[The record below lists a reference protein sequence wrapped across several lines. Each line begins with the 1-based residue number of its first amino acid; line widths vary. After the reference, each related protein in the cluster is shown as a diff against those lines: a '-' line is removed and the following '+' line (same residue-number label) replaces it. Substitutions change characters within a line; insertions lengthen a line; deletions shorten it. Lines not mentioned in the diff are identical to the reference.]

1 MRQQTLAVAFHTLQL
16 HGQSW
21 DEERTSLSTCIHHIL
36 GTKNGKKKGSKGLKI
51 FLIVMAVLL
60 TLILLGVGVVYWFIQ
75 DKFSKMNV
83 ITLPE
88 DTYVYTEATDEYTRP
103 PETETAPMEETTVAT
118 TVETTRPPMSA
129 DDIVNILVV
138 GQASRAGEEGKMAD
152 STMLVSINTYTEE
165 VTVFSILRDSLVQLP
180 AYKGLNGGRN
190 KFTMCYALG
199 YQQGGTAGAMEM
211 TNICLKD
218 NFGIEVDYNIEVSFD
233 GFIKMIDYLNG
244 VELELT
250 EAEANYLNKD
260 TLYVQRTIEPGVQV
274 LQGMEAL
281 SYARMRKAAGDGESD
296 IKRTERQRKLVAAL
310 LEKFRYMSLS
320 ELNGWIDELLPMVT
334 TTMTPSDVT
343 VLAAKILPMVSR
355 LTMKGETIPVG
366 KTGWGE
372 MMDIYGDGMMH
383 SVMRFESAQQ
393 KKLIRAITEAEEN

>member
-1 MRQQTLAVAFHTLQL
+1 MSYHGRFEQQKQP
-16 HGQSW
+16 
-21 DEERTSLSTCIHHIL
+21 ENR
-36 GTKNGKKKGSKGLKI
+36 KKGGKGLKI
-51 FLIVMAVLL
+51 FLIVLAVLL
-60 TLILLGVGVVYWFIQ
+60 ALILIAAAVGYWFIQ

-103 PETETAPMEETTVAT
+103 PETETAPTEETTVAT

>member
-1 MRQQTLAVAFHTLQL
+1 MRYHGRFEQQKQP
-16 HGQSW
+16 
-21 DEERTSLSTCIHHIL
+21 E
-36 GTKNGKKKGSKGLKI
+36 NGKNKKSGKGLKI

-60 TLILLGVGVVYWFIQ
+60 ALVLIGVGMIYWFIQ
-75 DKFSKMNV
+75 DKFSKMNIV
-83 ITLPE
+83 TLPE

-103 PETETAPMEETTVAT
+103 PETAPTKETTEAT

-152 STMLVSINTYTEE
+152 TTMLVSINTYTEE

-180 AYKGLNGGRN
+180 AYKGLQGGRN

-296 IKRTERQRKLVAAL
+296 IKRTERQRKLVASL

>member
-1 MRQQTLAVAFHTLQL
+1 MRYRGHFEQQKQPEN
-16 HGQSW
+16 G
-21 DEERTSLSTCIHHIL
+21 
-36 GTKNGKKKGSKGLKI
+36 KNGKKKGSKGLKI

-180 AYKGLNGGRN
+180 SYKGLNGGRN

-296 IKRTERQRKLVAAL
+296 IKRTERQRKLVASL

>member
-1 MRQQTLAVAFHTLQL
+1 MRYRGHFAQQKQPEN
-16 HGQSW
+16 G
-21 DEERTSLSTCIHHIL
+21 
-36 GTKNGKKKGSKGLKI
+36 KNGKKKGSKGLKI

-88 DTYVYTEATDEYTRP
+88 DTYVYTEGTDEYTRP

-190 KFTMCYALG
+190 KFTVCYALG

-233 GFIKMIDYLNG
+233 GFIRMIDYLNG

-250 EAEANYLNKD
+250 EAEADYLNKD

-310 LEKFRYMSLS
+310 LERFRGMSLS
-320 ELNGWIDELLPMVT
+320 ELNGWVDELLPMVT

-343 VLAAKILPMVSR
+343 RLAATILPMVSR
-355 LTMKGETIPVG
+355 LTMKGETVPVG

-372 MMDIYGDGMMH
+372 MVDIYGDGTEH
-383 SVMRFESAQQ
+383 SVMQFVSSQQ
-393 KKLIRAITEAEEN
+393 KQLIRAITEAEGN

>member
-1 MRQQTLAVAFHTLQL
+1 
-16 HGQSW
+16 
-21 DEERTSLSTCIHHIL
+21 
-36 GTKNGKKKGSKGLKI
+36 
-51 FLIVMAVLL
+51 
-60 TLILLGVGVVYWFIQ
+60 
-75 DKFSKMNV
+75 
-83 ITLPE
+83 
-88 DTYVYTEATDEYTRP
+88 
-103 PETETAPMEETTVAT
+103 
-118 TVETTRPPMSA
+118 
-129 DDIVNILVV
+129 
-138 GQASRAGEEGKMAD
+138 MAD
-152 STMLVSINTYTEE
+152 TTMLVSINTYTEE

-233 GFIKMIDYLNG
+233 GFIRMIDYLNG

-250 EAEANYLNKD
+250 EAEADYLNKD

-310 LEKFRYMSLS
+310 LERFRGMSLS
-320 ELNGWIDELLPMVT
+320 ELNGWVDELLPMVT

-343 VLAAKILPMVSR
+343 RLAATILPMVSR
-355 LTMKGETIPVG
+355 LTMKGETVPVG

-372 MMDIYGDGMMH
+372 MVDIYGDGTEH
-383 SVMRFESAQQ
+383 SVMQFVSSQQ
-393 KKLIRAITEAEEN
+393 KQLIRAITEAEGN

>member
-1 MRQQTLAVAFHTLQL
+1 MGY
-16 HGQSW
+16 HGRFEQNKQPKS
-21 DEERTSLSTCIHHIL
+21 
-36 GTKNGKKKGSKGLKI
+36 GKQGGKGLKL
-51 FLIVMAVLL
+51 FLIVLAVLL
-60 TLILLGVGVVYWFIQ
+60 ALAVLGAGAAYWFIQ
-75 DKFSKMNV
+75 DKFSKMNIV
-83 ITLPE
+83 TLPE
-88 DTYVYTEATDEYTRP
+88 DTYVYTEATDAYTRP
-103 PETETAPMEETTVAT
+103 PETETVQTEAT
-118 TVETTRPPMSA
+118 TEATTEETTRPPMTA
-129 DDIVNILVV
+129 DDIINILVV
-138 GQASRAGEEGKMAD
+138 GQASRAGEEGHMAD
-152 STMLVSINTYTEE
+152 TTMLVSLNTYTEE

-180 AYKGLNGGRN
+180 AYKGLKGGKA

-199 YQQGGTAGAMEM
+199 YQQNGTVGAMEM

-310 LEKFRYMSLS
+310 LEKLRYMSLS

-334 TTMTPSDVT
+334 TTMTPADVT
-343 VLAAKILPMVSR
+343 RLAAKILPMVSR
-355 LTMKGETIPVG
+355 LTMTGETIPVG

-372 MMDIYGDGMMH
+372 MVDIYSDGNIH
-383 SVMRFESAQQ
+383 SVIRFETPQQ
-393 KKLIRAITEAEEN
+393 KKLIRAITEAEVS

>member
-1 MRQQTLAVAFHTLQL
+1 MGY
-16 HGQSW
+16 HGRFAQRKQPENRRSR
-21 DEERTSLSTCIHHIL
+21 EKAGN
-36 GTKNGKKKGSKGLKI
+36 GTKVL
-51 FLIVMAVLL
+51 LIVLAVLL
-60 TLILLGVGVVYWFIQ
+60 VLILAGLGVVYWFIQ
-75 DKFSKMNV
+75 NKFSKMNIV
-83 ITLPE
+83 TLPE
-88 DTYVYTEATDEYTRP
+88 DTYAYTQATEEFTRP
-103 PETETAPMEETTVAT
+103 PETQPVQTEETTAET
-118 TVETTRPPMSA
+118 TMETTRPPMSA
-129 DDIVNILVV
+129 EDIINILVV
-138 GQASRAGEEGKMAD
+138 GQAARDGETGKMAD
-152 STMLVSINTYTEE
+152 TTMLVSINTYTEE
-165 VTVFSILRDSLVQLP
+165 VTVFSILRDSLVNLP
-180 AYKGLNGGRN
+180 AYKGLKGGKN

-199 YQQGGTAGAMEM
+199 YQQNGTAGAMEM

-218 NFGIEVDYNIEVSFD
+218 NFGIEVDYNVEVSFD
-233 GFIKMIDYLNG
+233 GFIRMIDYLNG

-296 IKRTERQRKLVAAL
+296 IKRTARQRKLVASL

-343 VLAAKILPMVSR
+343 KLAAKILPMVR
-355 LTMKGETIPVG
+355 NLKMQGETVPVG

-372 MMDIYGDGMMH
+372 MYDIYGDGNLH
-383 SVMRFESAQQ
+383 SVMLFVSSQQ
-393 KKLIRAITEAEEN
+393 KQLIRAITEAEGN

>member
-1 MRQQTLAVAFHTLQL
+1 MGYRGRFEQQKQPKRRENREKA
-16 HGQSW
+16 GN
-21 DEERTSLSTCIHHIL
+21 
-36 GTKNGKKKGSKGLKI
+36 GTKVL
-51 FLIVMAVLL
+51 LIVLAVLL
-60 TLILLGVGVVYWFIQ
+60 VLILAGLGVVYWFIQ
-75 DKFSKMNV
+75 NKFSKMNIV
-83 ITLPE
+83 TLPE
-88 DTYVYTEATDEYTRP
+88 DTYAYTQATEEFTRP
-103 PETETAPMEETTVAT
+103 PETQPVQTEETTAET
-118 TVETTRPPMSA
+118 TLETTRPPMSA
-129 DDIVNILVV
+129 EDIVNILVV
-138 GQASRAGEEGKMAD
+138 GQAARDGESGKMAD
-152 STMLVSINTYTEE
+152 TTMLVSINTYTEE
-165 VTVFSILRDSLVQLP
+165 VTVFSILRDSLVNLP
-180 AYKGLNGGRN
+180 AYKGLKGGKN

-199 YQQGGTAGAMEM
+199 YQQNGTAGAMEM

-218 NFGIEVDYNIEVSFD
+218 NFGIEVDYNVEVSFD
-233 GFIKMIDYLNG
+233 GFIRMIDYLNG

-296 IKRTERQRKLVAAL
+296 IKRTERQRKLVASL

-343 VLAAKILPMVSR
+343 KLAAKILPMVR
-355 LTMKGETIPVG
+355 NLKMQGETIPVG

-372 MMDIYGDGMMH
+372 MYDIYGDGNLH
-383 SVMRFESAQQ
+383 SVMLFVSSQQ
-393 KKLIRAITEAEEN
+393 KQLIRAITEAEGN

>member
-1 MRQQTLAVAFHTLQL
+1 MRYHGRFEQQKQP
-16 HGQSW
+16 
-21 DEERTSLSTCIHHIL
+21 E
-36 GTKNGKKKGSKGLKI
+36 NGKNKKGGKGLKI
-51 FLIVMAVLL
+51 FLIVMTVLL
-60 TLILLGVGVVYWFIQ
+60 ALILIAVGVVYWFIQ

-103 PETETAPMEETTVAT
+103 PETETAPTEETTVAT

-190 KFTMCYALG
+190 KFTVCYALG

-250 EAEANYLNKD
+250 QAEADYLNKD
-260 TLYVQRTIEPGVQV
+260 KLYVQRTIEPGVQV

-296 IKRTERQRKLVAAL
+296 IKRTERQRKLVSAL

-343 VLAAKILPMVSR
+343 RLAAKILPMVSR

-372 MMDIYGDGMMH
+372 MMDIYGDGTMH

>member
-1 MRQQTLAVAFHTLQL
+1 MRYHGRFEQQKQP
-16 HGQSW
+16 
-21 DEERTSLSTCIHHIL
+21 E
-36 GTKNGKKKGSKGLKI
+36 NGKNKKGGKGLKI

-60 TLILLGVGVVYWFIQ
+60 ALILIGVGVAYWSIQ

-103 PETETAPMEETTVAT
+103 PETETAPTEETTVAT

-250 EAEANYLNKD
+250 QAEADYLNKD
-260 TLYVQRTIEPGVQV
+260 KLYVQRTIEPGVQV

-296 IKRTERQRKLVAAL
+296 IKRTERQRKLVSAL

-372 MMDIYGDGMMH
+372 MMDIYGDGTMH

>member
-1 MRQQTLAVAFHTLQL
+1 MRYRGHFEQQKQPEN
-16 HGQSW
+16 G
-21 DEERTSLSTCIHHIL
+21 
-36 GTKNGKKKGSKGLKI
+36 KNGKKKGSKGLKI

-152 STMLVSINTYTEE
+152 TTMLVSINTYTEE

-180 AYKGLNGGRN
+180 AYKGLKGGRN

-296 IKRTERQRKLVAAL
+296 IKRTERQRKLVASL

>member
-1 MRQQTLAVAFHTLQL
+1 MSYHGRFEQQKQPKH
-16 HGQSW
+16 
-21 DEERTSLSTCIHHIL
+21 
-36 GTKNGKKKGSKGLKI
+36 TKNTGNKANKSGRGMKI

-60 TLILLGVGVVYWFIQ
+60 ALILIATGVVYWFIQ

-83 ITLPE
+83 VTLPE

-103 PETETAPMEETTVAT
+103 AETEAEQTEGATEEETVAATVHQ
-118 TVETTRPPMSA
+118 MSA

-138 GQASRAGEEGKMAD
+138 GQAARAGEEANMAD
-152 STMLVSINTYTEE
+152 TTMLVSINTYTKE
-165 VTVFSILRDSLVQLP
+165 VTVFSILRDSFVKLP
-180 AYKGLNGGRN
+180 DYKGHQCGRA
-190 KFTMCYALG
+190 KFTVCYNLG
-199 YQQGGTAGAMEM
+199 YQWGGGTSGAMEM
-211 TNICLKD
+211 TNICLRD

-233 GFIKMIDYLNG
+233 GFIRMIDYLNG

-260 TLYVQRTIEPGVQV
+260 TLYVKRTIEPGVQV

-310 LEKFRYMSLS
+310 LERFRGMSLS
-320 ELNGWIDELLPMVT
+320 ELNGWVDELLPMVT

-343 VLAAKILPMVSR
+343 RLAATILPMVSR
-355 LTMKGETIPVG
+355 LTMKGETVPVG

-372 MMDIYGDGMMH
+372 MVDIYGDGTEH
-383 SVMRFESAQQ
+383 SVMQFVSSQQ
-393 KKLIRAITEAEEN
+393 KQLIRAITEAEGN